1 MKLFTPD
8 DYVLARVAQY
18 PSLYSDASLDGAKLR
33 VFDQLFNVIG
43 NGIRDIGELRAD
55 LKYHKFNRDRAF
67 RAISGEEVYYGYYD
81 FEMIGDYKFPR
92 GDSVTALE
100 SEKANHPDVKVWNEA
115 GNTSKRCAK
124 LGIDYSWN
132 PYPNFSKQYSIL
144 WAPDFRKVA
153 GDEWVAAAIW
163 YYEQCREWFKTNSH
177 KYHGAY
183 PCGDK
188 NKDDRYLDEMLEW
201 REKYESDEA
210 FSEAY
215 GYEYT
220 GDMDDFMRRRSAGT
234 IQKCLDYIEET
245 IKEFS

>member
-55 LKYHKFNRDRAF
+55 LKYHKFNRDRAL

-100 SEKANHPDVKVWNEA
+100 SEKANHPDVKVWSEA

-124 LGIDYSWN
+124 LGMTIAGIRIRISVN
-132 PYPNFSKQYSIL
+132 NIQFSGHRTSARSPATNGWLLLSGITSSAVNGSRQTVTNIT
-144 WAPDFRKVA
+144 APIHVVTRTKMI
-153 GDEWVAAAIW
+153 AIW
-163 YYEQCREWFKTNSH
+163 TK
-177 KYHGAY
+177 
-183 PCGDK
+183 
-188 NKDDRYLDEMLEW
+188 
-201 REKYESDEA
+201 
-210 FSEAY
+210 
-215 GYEYT
+215 
-220 GDMDDFMRRRSAGT
+220 
-234 IQKCLDYIEET
+234 
-245 IKEFS
+245 